1 MVITL
6 IGMSTVGKSY
16 WSAKFVEAGFE
27 RLDLDEMIKKRF
39 EDYVG
44 SPQTYLSM
52 GKWLGFPDDEGF
64 DEREQKL
71 KQIEA
76 EVLCDV
82 TLMLKNRDKKR
93 LIIDTG
99 GSLVYAP
106 PQYWQNFKQFVKVIY
121 LKMDKKQYQG
131 RIDLYLQE
139 PRFMLWNNQFKSRVG
154 ESRYESYLRCY
165 ANLLGEREQFYEKYA
180 DFELAY
186 EVHRN
191 PAMTVNYFIDLF

>member
-1 MVITL
+1 MKITL

-16 WSAKFVEAGFE
+16 WSDRFVEAGFE
-27 RLDLDEMIKKRF
+27 RLDLDGMIKERF
-39 EDYVG
+39 ENHLG
-44 SPQTYLSM
+44 SPQTYEEM
-52 GKWLGFPDDEGF
+52 GEWLGFPENEGF
-64 DEREQKL
+64 GEREQQL

-76 EVLCDV
+76 AVLRDV
-82 TLMLKNRDKKR
+82 TLLLKTTDKKR

-106 PQYWQNFKQFVKVIY
+106 PQYWHNLKQFVKIVY

-131 RIDLYLQE
+131 RIDLYLQT
-139 PRFMLWNNQFKSRVG
+139 PRFMLWNGQFQPNEG

-165 ANLLGEREQFYEKYA
+165 ANLLAEREQLYEKYA
-180 DFELAY
+180 DCALAY

-191 PAMTVNYFIDLF
+191 PAMTVNDFIDL